1 MKIDFISVSFR
12 NFLSYGN
19 KTQFIE
25 FKPGI
30 NIVTGVD
37 TTTGRSNGA
46 GKCIAGNTQIDI
58 EIDNIEIYEKFQSI
72 C

>member
-1 MKIDFISVSFR
+1 LKIDFISVSFR

-19 KTQFIE
+19 KTQTID

-30 NIVTGVD
+30 NLVTGVD
-37 TTTGRSNGA
+37 TTTGRSNGS
-46 GKCIAGNTQIDI
+46 GKCVEGNTHIDI
-58 EIDNIEIYEKFQSI
+58 EITDMEIYKKFI